1 VGTYCGSAPCTGES
15 LDSHGFLL
23 SGGRFTTSDVPGAI
37 RTIAFGINE
46 RGDIVGRCADG
57 AGFHGFL
64 LSRGR

>member
-1 VGTYCGSAPCTGES
+1 LVTI
-15 LDSHGFLL
+15 
-23 SGGRFTTSDVPGAI
+23 DVPGAI

-46 RGDIVGRCADG
+46 RGDMVGGYADS